1 MAQSITEV
9 ILGTGNLFVA
19 SESDLNGSSPNATF
33 PSNPSAGPDTSY
45 WTDIGYSEGGFSLEY
60 DKTFEDVMVAEEIDP
75 IKTIKT
81 AQEVRVTGEL
91 AQASLSNLKLA
102 MAGGTVSADT
112 PSVGYSTLVPPTTD
126 SFLEYSLLLRVN
138 APGTDEAGTTKVR
151 DIHVPRAVNIGAFSM
166 VHAKAPQK
174 VTITVEYKVLK
185 PNSDAPFSN
194 IFKVIDTV

>member
-9 ILGTGNLFVA
+9 LLGTGTLYTVL
-19 SESDLNGSSPNATF
+19 ESDLNGSSPNATF
-33 PSNPSAGPDTSY
+33 PTNPATDPSSSY
-45 WTDIGYSEGGFSLEY
+45 FTDIGYSEGGFSLEY

-81 AQEVRVTGEL
+81 AQEVRITGEL
-91 AQASLSNLKLA
+91 AQASLANLKLA
-102 MAGGTVSADT
+102 MAGGTITEDT
-112 PSVGYSTLVPPTTD
+112 PASGYSTLTPPGTD
-126 SFLEYSLLLRVN
+126 TFLEYGLLLRVN
-138 APGTDEAGTTKVR
+138 APGTDEAGTAKLR
-151 DIHVPRAVNIGAFSM
+151 DIQVPRAVNIGAFSM

>member
-19 SESDLNGSSPNATF
+19 SETDVNSGDATF
-33 PSNPSAGPDTSY
+33 PTDPSATPSASY
-45 WTDIGYSEGGFSLEY
+45 WDNIGYSEGGFSLEY

-81 AQEVRVTGEL
+81 AQEVRITGEL
-91 AQASLSNLKLA
+91 AQASLRNLKFA
-102 MAGGTVSADT
+102 MAGGTTTADT
-112 PSVGYSTLVPPTTD
+112 PSAGYTTLVPPTTD
-126 SFLEYSLLLRVN
+126 SFEEKSLLLRVN
-138 APGTDEAGTTKVR
+138 APGNDEAGSSKLR
-151 DIHVPRAVNIGAFSM
+151 DIQVPRAVNIGAFSM

-174 VTITVEYKVLK
+174 VTITIEYKVLK
-185 PNSDAPFSN
+185 PNTGAPYAN

>member
-9 ILGTGNLFVA
+9 LLGTGTLYTA
-19 SESDLNGSSPNATF
+19 LESDLNGSSPSATF
-33 PSNPSAGPDTSY
+33 PANPSAGPDTTY

-112 PSVGYSTLVPPTTD
+112 PASGYSTLVPPTTD
-126 SFLEYSLLLRVN
+126 SFLEYGLLLRVN
-138 APGTDEAGTTKVR
+138 APGTDEAGTGKVR

>member
-33 PSNPSAGPDTSY
+33 PSNPSAGPDSSY
-45 WTDIGYSEGGFSLEY
+45 WDNIGYSEGGFSLEY
-60 DKTFEDVMVAEEIDP
+60 DKTFEDIMVAEEIDP

-81 AQEVRVTGEL
+81 AQEVRITGEL
-91 AQASLSNLKLA
+91 AQASLRSLKFA
-102 MAGGTVSADT
+102 MAGGTTTADA
-112 PSVGYSTLVPPTTD
+112 PSSGYTTLVPPTTD
-126 SFLEYSLLLRVN
+126 SFEEKSLLLRVN
-138 APGTDEAGTTKVR
+138 APGNDEAGTSKTR

-174 VTITVEYKVLK
+174 VTITIEYKVLK

-194 IFKVIDTV
+194 IFKVIDEV

>member
-19 SESDLNGSSPNATF
+19 NESDLNGSSPNATF
-33 PSNPSAGPDTSY
+33 PTTPADTPSSSY
-45 WTDIGYSEGGFSLEY
+45 WDNIGYSEGGFSLEY

-81 AQEVRVTGEL
+81 AQEVRITGEL
-91 AQASLSNLKLA
+91 AQASLRNLKFA
-102 MAGGTVSADT
+102 MAGGTTTADT
-112 PSVGYSTLVPPTTD
+112 PSAGYTQLVPPTTD
-126 SFLEYSLLLRVN
+126 SFEEKGLLLRVN
-138 APGTDEAGTTKVR
+138 APGNDEAGTAKLR
-151 DIHVPRAVNIGAFSM
+151 DIQVPRAVNIGAFSM

>member
-19 SESDLNGSSPNATF
+19 SESDLNGASPNATF
-33 PSNPSAGPDTSY
+33 PANPTATPSASY
-45 WTDIGYSEGGFSLEY
+45 WDNIGYSEGGFSLEY
-60 DKTFEDVMVAEEIDP
+60 DKTFEDIMVAEEIDP

-81 AQEVRVTGEL
+81 AQEVRITGEL
-91 AQASLSNLKLA
+91 AQASLRSLKFA
-102 MAGGTVSADT
+102 MAGGTTTADA
-112 PSVGYSTLVPPTTD
+112 PASGYTTLVPPTTD
-126 SFLEYSLLLRVN
+126 SFEEKSLLLRVN
-138 APGTDEAGTTKVR
+138 APGNDEAGTSKTR

-174 VTITVEYKVLK
+174 VTITIEYKVLK
-185 PNSDAPFSN
+185 PNTGAPFAQ